1 MQNKHLRMTAKPP
14 VVISYLDLPCPCHV
28 ILGCFY
34 FSDIEP
40 LTAGSVKAIVN
51 HFSRNR
57 MVWVWGICLV

>member
-1 MQNKHLRMTAKPP
+1 MQNKHLRMTAKLP
-14 VVISYLDLPCPCHV
+14 VVISCLDLPSPRHV

-40 LTAGSVKAIVN
+40 LTAGSVEAIVN

-57 MVWVWGICLV
+57 MAWVWGISLV